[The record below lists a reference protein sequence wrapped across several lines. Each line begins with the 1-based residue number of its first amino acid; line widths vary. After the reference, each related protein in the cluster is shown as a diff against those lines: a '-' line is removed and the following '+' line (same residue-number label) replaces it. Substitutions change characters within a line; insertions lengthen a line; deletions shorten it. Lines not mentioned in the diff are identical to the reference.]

1 MYKARKDRSSEANPC
16 LSEPVVVGTGIYL
29 PNELQSGAF
38 FRWILVSTWKTVY
51 PSLTTP
57 KWCILCNKGG
67 TASQESRP
75 LFSKGWDFFI
85 YSKIN
90 MHKGESINTMNIL
103 DDLQNRGLIQQTTD
117 FEGLQDY
124 LQNNQVTLYAGFDP
138 TADSLHIGH
147 LVPILMLKRF
157 QEAGHRPIALIG
169 GGTGMIGDPSGRSTE
184 RSLNEAAVVKGF
196 SDRIKQQLAHI
207 LEFDHGDNAAVARNN
222 HDWLAS
228 MTVIDFLRDAG
239 KHFGINYMLAKESV
253 SARIE
258 QGISYTEF
266 SYMILQSLDFLK
278 LYEQEDCRL
287 QIGGSDQWGNITAG
301 MELIR
306 RTNGQADEEIN
317 VFGLT
322 VPLITKADGTKF
334 GKTAGGAI
342 WLDPEKTT
350 PYEFYQFW
358 INTDDRDV
366 IKFLQYFTFLQQDE
380 IEQLQQEVQHH
391 PENRVAQKR
400 LAEEVTRMV
409 HSQEALEQ
417 AQKISASLFS
427 GDLKQL
433 SAKDIEQGFKDVP
446 TYDMEKE
453 DIGLIDLLVNA
464 SISSSKRQAR
474 EDIKNG
480 AIYINGERNQ
490 DMQYTLTA
498 DDRIE
503 DTFTIIRRGKKKYFL
518 VQYQ

>member
-1 MYKARKDRSSEANPC
+1 MDILKDLEKRN
-16 LSEPVVVGTGIYL
+16 
-29 PNELQSGAF
+29 
-38 FRWILVSTWKTVY
+38 
-51 PSLTTP
+51 
-57 KWCILCNKGG
+57 
-67 TASQESRP
+67 
-75 LFSKGWDFFI
+75 
-85 YSKIN
+85 
-90 MHKGESINTMNIL
+90 
-103 DDLQNRGLIQQTTD
+103 LIHQTTD
-117 FEGLQDY
+117 TEGLTKH
-124 LQNNQVTLYAGFDP
+124 LAENQVTLYCGFDP

-147 LVPILMLKRF
+147 LLPITMLKRF
-157 QEAGHRPIALIG
+157 QMAGHRPIALIG

-184 RSLNEAAVVKGF
+184 RSLNEATVVKGY
-196 SDRIKQQLAHI
+196 SEKIKQQLAK
-207 LEFDHGDNAAVARNN
+207 LLDFDSGSNAAVARNN

-239 KHFGINYMLAKESV
+239 KHFGINYMLGKESV

-266 SYMILQSLDFLK
+266 SYMILQSLDYLK
-278 LYEQEDCRL
+278 LYEQENCTM

-306 RTNGQADEEIN
+306 RSREEMDEETK

-322 VPLITKADGTKF
+322 VPLITKADGSKF
-334 GKTAGGAI
+334 GKTAGGSI

-358 INTDDRDV
+358 FNADDRDV
-366 IKFLQYFTFLQQDE
+366 MKFLYYFTFLDQEELD
-380 IEQLQQEVQHH
+380 QLQKEVDNT
-391 PENRVAQKR
+391 PENRLAQKR
-400 LAEEVTRMV
+400 LAEEMTREV

-427 GDLKQL
+427 GNLKEL
-433 SAKDIEQGFKDVP
+433 SAGDIKQGFKGVP
-446 TYDMEKE
+446 ANEAPKE

-480 AIYINGERNQ
+480 AIYINGERQ
-490 DMQYTLTA
+490 QELQYVVSEE
-498 DDRIE
+498 DRI
-503 DTFTIIRRGKKKYFL
+503 DDMFTIIRRGKKKYFL
-518 VQYQ
+518 ISYK